1 MSDLTNQMSHLTLS
15 DLPTDRISYFFDL
28 PPKKSWK
35 DYKKIP
41 YLGPESIGCKK
52 AENYIFL
59 TLPQKN
65 PGKITKK
72 YPA

>member
-59 TLPQKN
+59 TLPRKN